1 MFFYVLCVIFFFFA
15 HKQIYAGS
23 HFTGSNKKIGTIIGI
38 IGIVNMLATFA
49 FWVYTAIKV
58 SILISVVLFVV
69 SMIFTYIVNRIFA
82 KVSFKEVSK
91 MDIKQEDLQFIIY
104 NSRCDVFAT
113 ITSEV
118 GTIVNLLI
126 LIIYVVSKII

>member
-1 MFFYVLCVIFFFFA
+1 MKKRKDGRYLKVVTINGKRLYFMNCKSSCYMSIFDT
-15 HKQIYAGS
+15 S
-23 HFTGSNKKIGTIIGI
+23 LND
-38 IGIVNMLATFA
+38 TFA
-49 FWVYTAIKV
+49 
-58 SILISVVLFVV
+58 
-69 SMIFTYIVNRIFA
+69 
-82 KVSFKEVSK
+82 K

>member
-58 SILISVVLFVV
+58 SILISLVL
-69 SMIFTYIVNRIFA
+69 IFTYIVNRIFA